1 MTRKDTA
8 VVGLL
13 VVLLAVIAG
22 VVGIPA
28 LQSTTASPEPSP
40 TPGLAASRA
49 YREGVVGHPVSIS
62 PLTAK
67 TQADRDLVAL
77 LFSGLVRNGPDG
89 TIVPDL
95 AERWSVDADGRV
107 WTFDLRPDARWHDGE
122 PVTADD
128 VVYTIQTLQDPAY
141 SGPGATSWSEVDV
154 HAVSPTEVTF
164 TLATPLGG
172 FLQAATQPIAPAH
185 LLGEVPVSLLPDHP
199 FGQQPVGSGPFELS
213 TLDPDKA
220 VLVPAFADD
229 GAPGV
234 ADASAPP
241 TDSLTSAQ
249 PTLRPER
256 PTPYLSGIEMHF
268 YDDVDAL
275 ATAYRNGEVDGASD
289 LPPSTAADLAK
300 TSDSRLLRY
309 PGSTLT
315 AVLLNLRPDH
325 PEFRDPA
332 VRTALLAAIDRVGLI
347 DKVYASVA
355 APAPGPIPPS
365 SPLFD
370 PAAEPI
376 VDYSVADATKA
387 LKKAGWTKKDDGW
400 YLPDAKKPVS
410 IEVLSTLEDTNPAVV
425 RRRRV
430 GRRRLARAR
439 HRRDARG
446 APGGRARHRP
456 PVGREVRRGS
466 HGRRDRARPGPLPA
480 ARVEPDADRRLE
492 HRRGAGPGARYAAQG
507 GPRAGRAGRSVPG
520 VFGPAEAA
528 GEGSLPLAAGVPGR
542 IGGHARHRPG
552 TRRAPGRRSI
562 GPILGRANM
571 APRRPVIRSF
581 RVHAEVA
588 E

>member
-22 VVGIPA
+22 IVGIPA
-28 LQSTTASPEPSP
+28 LQATTTSPEPSP

-154 HAVSPTEVTF
+154 HAVSPTQVTF

-275 ATAYRNGEVDGASD
+275 ATAYRNGEIDAASG
-289 LPPSTAADLAK
+289 LPPSTAAELA
-300 TSDSRLLRY
+300 TSKDSRLLRY

-365 SPLFD
+365 SSLFD
-370 PAAEPI
+370 PAAEPV

-400 YLPDAKKPVS
+400 YLPDAKKRVS
-410 IEVLSTLEDTNPAVV
+410 IEVLSTLEDTNPAVYAAAESV
-425 RRRRV
+425 V
-430 GRRRLARAR
+430 ADWRALGI
-439 HRRDARG
+439 DATHV
-446 APGGRARHRP
+446 A
-456 PVGREVRRGS
+456 
-466 HGRRDRARPGPLPA
+466 LPA
-480 ARVEPDADRRLE
+480 AELVTDRLSAAKFAAAVTDVAIGLDPDLYPLLASSQTRTGGSNIGGVQDQALDTLLK
-492 HRRGAGPGARYAAQG
+492 AARA
-507 GPRAGRAGRSVPG
+507 PRAPGDRYQAYSALQKQLAKGRYL
-520 VFGPAEAA
+520 
-528 GEGSLPLAAGVPGR
+528 LPLAFQDESVVMRDTVQGPVVRQVAGPSDRFWDVLTWR
-542 IGGHARHRPG
+542 LADR
-552 TRRAPGRRSI
+552 
-562 GPILGRANM
+562 
-571 APRRPVIRSF
+571 
-581 RVHAEVA
+581 
-588 E
+588 

>member
-1 MTRKDTA
+1 M
-8 VVGLL
+8 
-13 VVLLAVIAG
+13 
-22 VVGIPA
+22 
-28 LQSTTASPEPSP
+28 
-40 TPGLAASRA
+40 
-49 YREGVVGHPVSIS
+49 
-62 PLTAK
+62 
-67 TQADRDLVAL
+67 
-77 LFSGLVRNGPDG
+77 
-89 TIVPDL
+89 
-95 AERWSVDADGRV
+95 
-107 WTFDLRPDARWHDGE
+107 
-122 PVTADD
+122 
-128 VVYTIQTLQDPAY
+128 
-141 SGPGATSWSEVDV
+141 
-154 HAVSPTEVTF
+154 
-164 TLATPLGG
+164 
-172 FLQAATQPIAPAH
+172 
-185 LLGEVPVSLLPDHP
+185 PVSLLPDHP

-275 ATAYRNGEVDGASD
+275 ATAYRNGEIDGASD

-400 YLPDAKKPVS
+400 FLPDAKKRVS
-410 IEVLSTLEDTNPAVV
+410 IEVLSTLKDTNPAAYAAAESVV
-425 RRRRV
+425 ADWRALGIDATHVALPAAELVTDRLSAAKFAAAVTDV
-430 GRRRLARAR
+430 G
-439 HRRDARG
+439 
-446 APGGRARHRP
+446 
-456 PVGREVRRGS
+456 
-466 HGRRDRARPGPLPA
+466 DRARPGPLPA

-492 HRRGAGPGARYAAQG
+492 HRRGAGPGARHACSRRPARRA
-507 GPRAGRAGRSVPG
+507 PRA
-520 VFGPAEAA
+520 
-528 GEGSLPLAAGVPGR
+528 
-542 IGGHARHRPG
+542 IG
-552 TRRAPGRRSI
+552 TRRIRPSRSSWRRVATCCRWRSRTNRWSCAT
-562 GPILGRANM
+562 PSRDPSCA
-571 APRRPVIRSF
+571 RSPVHRTDSGTC
-581 RVHAEVA
+581 
-588 E
+588 